1 MSQTFSQ
8 QFTSSTQDEI
18 DSLPSTLPMQSQSG
32 IDSQNNSSNP
42 LRNLLF
48 KCEKLETETSITG
61 GEFVKEVTEMITT
74 FNEDF
79 FQQMREKS
87 NDLEYSIH
95 KSREEIDELKQDSK
109 EWTKTEILKNIE
121 NASVG
126 HMDKLLDKKVNSFKM
141 HFSSQSIKKINRK
154 TDSLIEDFKKT
165 AAIDEE
171 IKNELKESNALF
183 RKRIQDLD
191 DMINDTAKK
200 LRNGID
206 NDESD

>member
-32 IDSQNNSSNP
+32 IESQNNSSNP

-61 GEFVKEVTEMITT
+61 GEFVKEVTEIITT

-154 TDSLIEDFKKT
+154 TDSLIEDFKKAT
-165 AAIDEE
+165 AIDEE